1 MDASEYR
8 RRYEEELAQASARQT
23 SFRQLLNSSRPA
35 SGQGGAMSVRPRAED
50 EGDDLAAAVGVLGD
64 RNAAP
69 QLRAAAS
76 QVISLDI
83 ESDPDVIDRLLELL
97 ADASRPVDVRLE
109 VLNLL
114 QAISFRLPLFPD
126 KRAGYL
132 ETLRSLVEDA
142 DAGLRRRVIGILARE
157 KDEYVQR
164 RLIDGLQGRERPLV
178 PAAKAIQFLGY
189 DVHADY
195 FPMLREIIERPPSQA
210 AKKEAVRVLAADP
223 SSADLL
229 LSILKDKQERPD
241 IRRLAAIA
249 LQSIR
254 PEMFEEEARRIV
266 MDDDEHDQLRAMSVT
281 ALNHFAEPGALAEDR
296 ELTDRVGQLRQETS
310 SRQLRQATAGY
321 IAKQQR

>member
-1 MDASEYR
+1 MDVPEYR

-23 SFRQLLNSSRPA
+23 SFRELLDRSRPA
-35 SGQGGAMSVRPRAED
+35 SREGAAMSVRPRAED
-50 EGDDLAAAVGVLGD
+50 EDDDLAAAVAVLGD
-64 RNAAP
+64 RDAAP

-97 ADASRPVDVRLE
+97 GDATRPVDARLE

-114 QAISFRLPLFPD
+114 QAISFRLPLFPA
-126 KRAGYL
+126 KRTAYL
-132 ETLRSLVEDA
+132 ETLRSIVEDP

-164 RLIDGLQGRERPLV
+164 RLMDGLQGRDRALV
-178 PAAKAIQFLGY
+178 PPAKAIQFLGY

-195 FPMLREIIERPPSQA
+195 FPLLREIIERPPSQA
-210 AKKEAVRVLAADP
+210 AKKEAVRLLAADP

-229 LSILKDKQERPD
+229 LAILRDKGERPD
-241 IRRLAAIA
+241 VRRLAAVA

-254 PEMFEEEARRIV
+254 PEAFDEQARRIV
-266 MDDDEHDQLRAMSVT
+266 MDENEDHQLQTMSVT
-281 ALNHFAEPGALAEDR
+281 ALTNFAEPGALAQDR
-296 ELTDRVGQLRQETS
+296 ELTERVDQLRQETS
-310 SRQLRQATAGY
+310 SRQLKQATAGY
-321 IAKQQR
+321 IAKQGQ